1 METGKK
7 DWRKDDMKFQDG
19 VQVKKGMLLSICP
32 SNVDEIQSCM
42 DDFCRANANSGL
54 PVQSAYDEFGR
65 LLGPSALRTK
75 FYQNVALSNW
85 DDVKSSYSVQEHV
98 LRLNEGRR
106 EAGLSELDEMQTGV
120 ALAGQILELEQ
131 SGLRHE
137 HVRRVLDKSIHDEY
151 VDVKYLG
158 AVTELAG
165 SMTDEQ
171 LDVILDNTESSS
183 VPVFYEAYRLV
194 AGKEP
199 DEIDIPAIR
208 ALDAVHGDNVV
219 PVFAALLYNEK
230 LSSEKALHLAEQIGG
245 LVDSGREET
254 AMRLLQEI
262 DGRKSGILVGTVS
275 NDALRPYEELIAYT
289 VADAEPELVDP
300 EEKEEVLSS
309 TELADRML
317 TWAEN
322 YDTYGFEDAR
332 DGKDWEEL
340 IQDTERELASEK
352 LFVGAYQYIKEA
364 LDEMED
370 DKHLVPDDYAETKDL
385 LAAMEQFGKSKGYD
399 LSVDVSAE
407 AAVDTGK
414 KEEMHVEPGEAFAD
428 PDETLDTNHVIAA
441 ISTAQSMTNPQD
453 FHFSSPG
460 ADVQI
465 DIRGLIIEPAWEDF
479 APSVAV
485 YENGDLLY
493 LREAS
498 NAGSYHQETY
508 TQGRFASLDEV
519 EAYLQETYKDVSDW
533 ERVLDVYPLKDT
545 SYPRRWEN
553 PSYARDYERMHSDH
567 PEDYLD
573 RIVFEDKGP
582 ARGRDG
588 QLYHRVD
595 FAYACDQKTFGT
607 DENMPNPYLLDAKR
621 KGSDG
626 KLTTTHSYYLSEPIY
641 RRLMDYANTSGL
653 NDSHWTGVIAAEV
666 TYPTSRVGVMKRSVN
681 LTEKAVQDVKIA
693 TPAQPFDEK
702 AHDKFVKRSM
712 AAMYAAKEKE
722 KGTESRPLP
731 TVSDRTESVQKSDK
745 GLGED

>member
-1 METGKK
+1 
-7 DWRKDDMKFQDG
+7 MKFQDG

-165 SMTDEQ
+165 SLTDEQ

-199 DEIDIPAIR
+199 DEIDIHAIR

-230 LSSEKALHLAEQIGG
+230 LSSEKALHLAEQLGG

-275 NDALRPYEELIAYT
+275 NDELRPYEELIAHT
-289 VADAEPELVDP
+289 VADEEPELVDP
-300 EEKEEVLSS
+300 EEKEVLSS

-317 TWAEN
+317 VWSES
-322 YDTYGFEDAR
+322 YDAYGFEDAR
-332 DGKDWEEL
+332 DGRDWEEL
-340 IQDTERELASEK
+340 IKETERELASEH

-370 DKHLVPDDYAETKDL
+370 DKALAPDDYQDTKNL
-385 LAAMEQFGKSKGYD
+385 LESMEKFGKARGYD
-399 LSVDVSAE
+399 LSAE
-407 AAVDTGK
+407 TGK
-414 KEEMHVEPGEAFAD
+414 EKNQEKVF
-428 PDETLDTNHVIAA
+428 ETRDVTAA

-453 FHFSSPG
+453 FHFSSPE

-465 DIRGLIIEPAWEDF
+465 DIQGLIIEPFWEDF
-479 APSVAV
+479 TPSVAL

-508 TQGRFASLDEV
+508 TQGRFASLDEAV
-519 EAYLQETYKDVSDW
+519 SYLQETYKDVKDW
-533 ERVLDVYPLKDT
+533 VPVSEAYPLKDT

-553 PSYARDYERMHSDH
+553 ASYARDYERMHSDH

-573 RIVFEDKGP
+573 RIVFEDKGQ

-641 RRLMDYANTSGL
+641 RRLMDYANTKGL
-653 NDSHWTGVIAAEV
+653 DDSKWTGVVAAEV

-681 LTEKAVQDVKIA
+681 LTEKAVQEVKIA

-712 AAMYAAKEKE
+712 AAMYAAREKE

-731 TVSDRTESVQKSDK
+731 TVSDRMESVQKSDK

>member
-1 METGKK
+1 
-7 DWRKDDMKFQDG
+7 MKFQDV

-32 SNVDEIQSCM
+32 STMDEIQSCM

-85 DDVKSSYSVQEHV
+85 DEVKSSYFVQERV

-165 SMTDEQ
+165 SLTDEQ

-219 PVFAALLYNEK
+219 PVFAALLDNEK
-230 LSSEKALHLAEQIGG
+230 LSSRKALRLAEQIGG
-245 LVDSGREET
+245 LVDSGQEET

-262 DGRKSGILVGTVS
+262 DGRKSGILMGTVL

-289 VADAEPELVDP
+289 VTDAELELMDP
-300 EEKEEVLSS
+300 EEKKEVLSS
-309 TELADRML
+309 EELADRML

-322 YDTYGFEDAR
+322 YDAYGFEDAR
-332 DGKDWEEL
+332 DGRDWEEL

-385 LAAMEQFGKSKGYD
+385 LVAMEQFGKSKGYELSAD
-399 LSVDVSAE
+399 LSVE
-407 AAVDTGK
+407 AAADVGK
-414 KEEMHVEPGEAFAD
+414 KEETQVEPREAFAN

-441 ISTAQSMTNPQD
+441 IDKARSMTNPQD
-453 FHFSSPG
+453 FHFSSG
-460 ADVQI
+460 SSDVQI
-465 DIRGLIIEPAWEDF
+465 DIRGLIIEPGWEDF

-621 KGSDG
+621 KGADG

-693 TPAQPFDEK
+693 IPAQPFDEK

-712 AAMYAAKEKE
+712 AAMYAAREKE
-722 KGTESRPLP
+722 KGTTSRPLP
-731 TVSDRTESVQKSDK
+731 TVSDRMESVQKSDK

>member
-1 METGKK
+1 
-7 DWRKDDMKFQDG
+7 MKFQDG

-165 SMTDEQ
+165 SLTDEQ

-199 DEIDIPAIR
+199 DEIDIHAIR

-230 LSSEKALHLAEQIGG
+230 LSSEKALHLAEQLGG

-275 NDALRPYEELIAYT
+275 NDELRPYEELIAYT
-289 VADAEPELVDP
+289 VADEEPELVDP
-300 EEKEEVLSS
+300 EEKEVLSS

-317 TWAEN
+317 VWSES
-322 YDTYGFEDAR
+322 YDAYGFEDAR
-332 DGKDWEEL
+332 DGRDWEEM
-340 IQDTERELASEK
+340 IKETERELSSEH

-370 DKHLVPDDYAETKDL
+370 DKALAPDDYQDTKNL
-385 LAAMEQFGKSKGYD
+385 LESMEKFGKAKGYD
-399 LSVDVSAE
+399 FDADLSGGMSAE
-407 AAVDTGK
+407 TD
-414 KEEMHVEPGEAFAD
+414 KEKSQEKVF
-428 PDETLDTNHVIAA
+428 ETRDVTAA
-441 ISTAQSMTNPQD
+441 ISTAQSMTNPQS
-453 FHFSSPG
+453 FHFSSPK

-465 DIRGLIIEPAWEDF
+465 DIQGLIIEPFWEDF
-479 APSVAV
+479 TPSVAL

-508 TQGRFASLDEV
+508 TQGRFASLDEAV
-519 EAYLQETYKDVSDW
+519 SYLQETYKDVKDW
-533 ERVLDVYPLKDT
+533 VPVSEAYPLKDT

-553 PSYARDYERMHSDH
+553 ASYARDYERMHSDH

-573 RIVFEDKGP
+573 RIVFEDKGQ

-621 KGSDG
+621 KGADG

-653 NDSHWTGVIAAEV
+653 KDSHWTGVIAAEV
-666 TYPTSRVGVMKRSVN
+666 AYPTSRVGVMKRSVN
-681 LTEKAVQDVKIA
+681 LTEKAMQDVKIA

-722 KGTESRPLP
+722 KGATSRPLP
-731 TVSDRTESVQKSDK
+731 TVSDRMESVQKSDK

>member
-1 METGKK
+1 
-7 DWRKDDMKFQDG
+7 MKFQDG

-85 DDVKSSYSVQEHV
+85 DDVKSSYSVQERV

-158 AVTELAG
+158 VVTELAG
-165 SMTDEQ
+165 SLTDEQ

-199 DEIDIPAIR
+199 DEVDIPAIR

-230 LSSEKALHLAEQIGG
+230 LSSEKALHLAEQIGS

-275 NDALRPYEELIAYT
+275 NDELRPYEELIAYT

-300 EEKEEVLSS
+300 DEKEEVLSS

-317 TWAEN
+317 AWSES
-322 YDTYGFEDAR
+322 YDAYGFEDAR
-332 DGKDWEEL
+332 DGRDWEEL
-340 IQDTERELASEK
+340 IKETERELSSEH
-352 LFVGAYQYIKEA
+352 LFVGAYQYVKEA

-370 DKHLVPDDYAETKDL
+370 DKALAPDDYQDTKNL
-385 LAAMEQFGKSKGYD
+385 LEAMEKFGKARGYD
-399 LSVDVSAE
+399 LSAE
-407 AAVDTGK
+407 TGK
-414 KEEMHVEPGEAFAD
+414 EKNQEKVF
-428 PDETLDTNHVIAA
+428 ETRDVTAA

-453 FHFSSPG
+453 FHFSSPE

-465 DIRGLIIEPAWEDF
+465 DIQGLIIEPFWEDF
-479 APSVAV
+479 TSSVAL

-508 TQGRFASLDEV
+508 TQGRFAFLDE
-519 EAYLQETYKDVSDW
+519 AMSYLQETYKDVKDW
-533 ERVLDVYPLKDT
+533 VPVSEAYPLKDT

-553 PSYARDYERMHSDH
+553 ASYARDYERMHSDH

-573 RIVFEDKGP
+573 RIVFEDKGQ

-621 KGSDG
+621 KGADG

-653 NDSHWTGVIAAEV
+653 KDSHWTGVIAAEV

-681 LTEKAVQDVKIA
+681 LTEKAMQDVKIA
-693 TPAQPFDEK
+693 TPAQPFDGK

-722 KGTESRPLP
+722 KGATSRPLP
-731 TVSDRTESVQKSDK
+731 TVSDRMESVQKSDK